1 MDLLTRLA
9 CIIIRKSFH
18 TSVWV
23 ISKFNDM
30 AAIQERTG
38 ELSRLPEGTLGRD
51 IADCLQKHELKMV
64 AGYESH
70 DLKHV
75 LLNYKMTPLDEI
87 RLQAFMLGNGN
98 YSIPSFAIFT
108 FGAFLLPLQWRIF
121 YRDYQEG
128 CRTQPIST
136 WTIDEFAHCNTNRL
150 RQMIRQYKPEPAR
163 IKLLLLEKFSLLIIV
178 AGVFG
183 MVLSLPFLFSGKMID
198 IVGAGAAFVAGA
210 LLVASGL
217 ISSVMISKK
226 IPVRESDDSLLAL
239 AGHKSVKQ

>member
-9 CIIIRKSFH
+9 CIIIRISFH

-30 AAIQERTG
+30 AAIQTKTG
-38 ELSRLPEGTLGRD
+38 ELSKLPEGTLGKD
-51 IADCLQKHELKMV
+51 IADCLQKHDLKMV

-75 LLNYKMTPLDEI
+75 LLNYKMAPLDEI

-98 YSIPSFAIFT
+98 YSIPSFAIFI
-108 FGAFLLPLQWRIF
+108 FGASLLPFQWRTF

-136 WTIDEFAHCNTNRL
+136 WTIDEFAHCDTNRL
-150 RQMIRQYKPEPAR
+150 RQMIGQYKPAPER
-163 IKLLLLEKFSLLIIV
+163 RNLLLLEKFSLLIMA
-178 AGVFG
+178 AGLFG
-183 MVLSLPFLFSGKMID
+183 MLFSLPFLFSGKMID
-198 IVGAGAAFVAGA
+198 LVGAGAAFIAGA

-226 IPVRESDDSLLAL
+226 IPVQESDESLLAL
-239 AGHKSVKQ
+239 AGHKSIK